1 MPDDT
6 ARDAVPG
13 GATGRVRE
21 TGGHEGGEALAGDR
35 EAAPG
40 RAAGEAPEAVR
51 GREAAG
57 EALAVARRREAA
69 REALEVREGREGVR
83 EPETGGAAREVPAG
97 AQAGLTPG
105 GVQGSG
111 GGSAREALA
120 RAQEALVAALV
131 AGEEAP
137 RGFDRERLRIQE
149 SSLISKRRRTVAR
162 LRPDLAALLGDGFA
176 GEFDAYARGRP
187 KPPGGSHADARDFA
201 DRLRAA
207 GRLPEEPVTPEPGP
221 APRGWSLFG
230 RRR

>member
-1 MPDDT
+1 MSDDT
-6 ARDAVPG
+6 ARDTARDTVPG
-13 GATGRVRE
+13 GATARVRE
-21 TGGHEGGEALAGDR
+21 TGGHEGPEAVEGVR
-35 EAAPG
+35 EAAKG
-40 RAAGEAPEAVR
+40 RKAAGEAPGALEVGR
-51 GREAAG
+51 GREASEEVP
-57 EALAVARRREAA
+57 EATQGREAA
-69 REALEVREGREGVR
+69 REALGAGQGREGVR
-83 EPETGGAAREVPAG
+83 EPEAG
-97 AQAGLTPG
+97 DA
-105 GVQGSG
+105 
-111 GGSAREALA
+111 AREALA
-120 RAQEALVAALV
+120 RAQTALVAALV

-207 GRLPEEPVTPEPGP
+207 GRLPEEPGPGLAPEPGP
-221 APRGWSLFG
+221 APRRWSLFG